1 MGGIKKEDGE
11 EDEKGNNT
19 RTIRR
24 TERAAE
30 RKTEGEKMR
39 NFKCSLYVS
48 GLA

>member
-19 RTIRR
+19 RAIRG

-30 RKTEGEKMR
+30 RKTEGE
-39 NFKCSLYVS
+39 NEEF
-48 GLA
+48 